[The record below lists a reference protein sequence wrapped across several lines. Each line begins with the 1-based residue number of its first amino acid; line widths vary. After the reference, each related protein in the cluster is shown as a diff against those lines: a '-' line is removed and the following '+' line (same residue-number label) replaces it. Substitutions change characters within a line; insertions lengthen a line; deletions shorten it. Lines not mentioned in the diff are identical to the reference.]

1 MPSKITDQRFI
12 LRSCVR
18 RYDARNVATLYLEEL
33 KAAMRG
39 RFAWLG
45 AGVVLLGV
53 GAGATIGT
61 QDTWLD
67 GYGVIAYFLVPLAFI
82 PFAAGAIASPRAN
95 RFVENVFTTPV
106 DRGEWFV
113 VKVLVLFTLAVAY
126 YVSLVPMMLV
136 YIAHVGVPPLLTKL
150 LLWAPGLLVAS
161 IAVGVLVGVLF
172 IGRSIAA
179 PAATGMGLVLLYA
192 GFVPLQ
198 ELMVARGNGAT
209 RMGIATLVSPAVLL
223 KNALGFTIA
232 IGSLPATTTGTWM
245 SIVGIVVGALV
256 LATWTFLRAQ
266 GVETWEASPRQR
278 AIVGSALLAIAVS
291 PVALAD
297 RNYDRPAPPV
307 SNAPPIRALFARGS
321 GSIAMSAPGGPMPV
335 RCCNTILNRDTSPI
349 GIDEDTRRD
358 VFVLLPVDVSQRIA
372 DLHIQVTG
380 DAGLTVMPDAAA
392 IAQAADHLETRAY
405 ADQSGPPAPDGH
417 RITNGWVVRIPV
429 TLRPSHPWDIG
440 GVRYPLDIKMTY
452 RVDGGMVQTFTGR
465 AAVEAEV
472 SSAVAEM
479 SAVSSILPACCFIA
493 AFVRWRRTR

>member
-1 MPSKITDQRFI
+1 
-12 LRSCVR
+12 
-18 RYDARNVATLYLEEL
+18 VATLYLEEL

-45 AGVVLLGV
+45 AAAVLLGV

-82 PFAAGAIASPRAN
+82 PFAAAAIASPRAN
-95 RFVENVFTTPV
+95 RFVESVFTTPV
-106 DRGEWFV
+106 DRREWFFA
-113 VKVLVLFTLAVAY
+113 KVLVLFTLAAAY
-126 YVSLVPMMLV
+126 YASLVPMMLV
-136 YIAHVGVPPLLTKL
+136 YVAHVGVPLLLTKL
-150 LLWAPGLLVAS
+150 LLWAPGLLMMS
-161 IAVGVLVGVLF
+161 IAVGVLIGVMF

-223 KNALGFTIA
+223 KNAFGFTIA
-232 IGSLPATTTGTWM
+232 IGSLPATTTGTWI
-245 SIVGIVVGALV
+245 SIVGIVVGALG
-256 LATWTFLRAQ
+256 LATWVFLRAQ

-278 AIVGSALLAIAVS
+278 VITGSALIAIILLPIAV
-291 PVALAD
+291 AD

-321 GSIAMSAPGGPMPV
+321 GSVAMSAPGGAMPV
-335 RCCNTILNRDTSPI
+335 RCCNTILNRDTAPI

-358 VFVLLPVDVSQRIA
+358 LFVLLPVDVSQRIT
-372 DLHIQVTG
+372 DLHVQVTG
-380 DAGLTVMPDAAA
+380 DAGLEVAPDAGA
-392 IAQAADHLETRAY
+392 IAVVADHLETRAY
-405 ADQSGPPAPDGH
+405 EDQSGPPGPDGH
-417 RITNGWVVRIPV
+417 HINQGWVVRIPV
-429 TLRPSHPWDIG
+429 TLRPTHPWDIG

-452 RVDGGMVQTFTGR
+452 RVDGGPVQTFTGR

-479 SAVSSILPACCFIA
+479 GAVSAILPACCFIA